1 MLHILDKRKKDFI
14 MAKGKRLTIAEKIE
28 KFEIKLMSLED
39 RKKEILS
46 QIRSVKNEIK
56 KLKSEKN
63 AQTLDTIH
71 RAIVKKNINPNVV
84 LDFVNGLT
92 EDKENKEE

>member
-1 MLHILDKRKKDFI
+1 

-63 AQTLDTIH
+63 AETLDTIH
-71 RAIVKKNINPNVV
+71 QAIVKKNINPNVV
-84 LDFVNGLT
+84 LDFVYGLA

>member
-1 MLHILDKRKKDFI
+1 

-46 QIRSVKNEIK
+46 QIRNVKNEIK

-63 AQTLDTIH
+63 AETLDTIH

-84 LDFVNGLT
+84 LEFVNGLT

>member
-1 MLHILDKRKKDFI
+1 

>member
-1 MLHILDKRKKDFI
+1 

-46 QIRSVKNEIK
+46 QIRNVKNEIK

-63 AQTLDTIH
+63 AETLDTIH

-84 LDFVNGLT
+84 LEFVNGLT
-92 EDKENKEE
+92 EDKENKKE

>member
-1 MLHILDKRKKDFI
+1 

-28 KFEIKLMSLED
+28 KFEIKLMSLEN

-63 AQTLDTIH
+63 AETLDTIH
-71 RAIVKKNINPNVV
+71 RAIVKKNINVISHNYNSI
-84 LDFVNGLT
+84 L
-92 EDKENKEE
+92 

>member
-1 MLHILDKRKKDFI
+1 

-63 AQTLDTIH
+63 AETLDTIH

-84 LDFVNGLT
+84 LDFVNGLAK
-92 EDKENKEE
+92 DKENKEE

>member
-1 MLHILDKRKKDFI
+1 

-46 QIRSVKNEIK
+46 QIRNVKNEIK

-63 AQTLDTIH
+63 AETLDTIH
-71 RAIVKKNINPNVV
+71 RAIVKKNINPNIV
-84 LDFVNGLT
+84 LDFVNGLA
-92 EDKENKEE
+92 EDKKNKKK

>member
-1 MLHILDKRKKDFI
+1 MLYILDKRKKDFI

-63 AQTLDTIH
+63 AETLDTIH

-84 LDFVNGLT
+84 LDFVNGLAK
-92 EDKENKEE
+92 DKKNKEE

>member
-14 MAKGKRLTIAEKIE
+14 MAKGKRLTIAERIE

-56 KLKSEKN
+56 KLESEKN

-84 LDFVNGLT
+84 LEFVNGLT

>member
-1 MLHILDKRKKDFI
+1 MLYILDKRKKDFI

-63 AQTLDTIH
+63 AETLDTIH

-84 LDFVNGLT
+84 LDFVNGLAK
-92 EDKENKEE
+92 DKENKEE

>member
-1 MLHILDKRKKDFI
+1 
-14 MAKGKRLTIAEKIE
+14 MAKGKRLTIAEKIG

-56 KLKSEKN
+56 KLKSKKN

-71 RAIVKKNINPNVV
+71 RAIVKKNINPNIV

>member
-1 MLHILDKRKKDFI
+1 

-46 QIRSVKNEIK
+46 QIRSVKNEIT

-84 LDFVNGLT
+84 LEFVNGLT

>member
-1 MLHILDKRKKDFI
+1 
-14 MAKGKRLTIAEKIE
+14 MAKGKRLTITEKIE
-28 KFEIKLMSLED
+28 KLEIKLMSLED
-39 RKKEILS
+39 KKKEVLS

-63 AQTLDTIH
+63 AETLDNIH
-71 RAIVKKNINPNVV
+71 RTIVKKNINPDVV
-84 LDFVNGLT
+84 LEFVNGLT

>member
-1 MLHILDKRKKDFI
+1 MLYILDKRKKDFI

-71 RAIVKKNINPNVV
+71 RAIVKKNINPNIV

>member
-1 MLHILDKRKKDFI
+1 

-28 KFEIKLMSLED
+28 KFEIKLISLED

-56 KLKSEKN
+56 KLESEKN
-63 AQTLDTIH
+63 AETLDTIH

>member
-1 MLHILDKRKKDFI
+1 
-14 MAKGKRLTIAEKIE
+14 MAKGKRLTIAERIE

-46 QIRSVKNEIK
+46 QIRSIKNEIK
-56 KLKSEKN
+56 KLESEKN
-63 AQTLDTIH
+63 AETLDTIH

>member
-1 MLHILDKRKKDFI
+1 

-56 KLKSEKN
+56 KLKSKKN

-71 RAIVKKNINPNVV
+71 RAIVKKNINPNIV

>member
-1 MLHILDKRKKDFI
+1 

-28 KFEIKLMSLED
+28 KFEIKLMSLEN

-63 AQTLDTIH
+63 AETLDTIH

-84 LDFVNGLT
+84 LEFVNGLT

>member
-1 MLHILDKRKKDFI
+1 

-56 KLKSEKN
+56 KLESEKN
-63 AQTLDTIH
+63 AETLDTIH

>member
-1 MLHILDKRKKDFI
+1 
-14 MAKGKRLTIAEKIE
+14 MAKGKRLTITEKIE
-28 KFEIKLMSLED
+28 KLEIKLMSLED
-39 RKKEILS
+39 KKKEVLS

-63 AQTLDTIH
+63 AETLDNIH
-71 RAIVKKNINPNVV
+71 RAIVKKNINPDVV
-84 LDFVNGLT
+84 LEFVNGLT

>member
-56 KLKSEKN
+56 KLESEKN
-63 AQTLDTIH
+63 AETLDTIH

>member
-1 MLHILDKRKKDFI
+1 
-14 MAKGKRLTIAEKIE
+14 MAKGKRLTITEKIE
-28 KFEIKLMSLED
+28 KLEIKLMSLED
-39 RKKEILS
+39 KKKEVLS

-63 AQTLDTIH
+63 AEILDNIH
-71 RAIVKKNINPNVV
+71 RAIVKKNINPDVV
-84 LDFVNGLT
+84 LEFVNGLT

>member
-1 MLHILDKRKKDFI
+1 

-71 RAIVKKNINPNVV
+71 RAIVKKNINPNIV

-92 EDKENKEE
+92 EDKENREE

>member
-1 MLHILDKRKKDFI
+1 
-14 MAKGKRLTIAEKIE
+14 MAKGKRLTIAEKIK
-28 KFEIKLMSLED
+28 KFEIKLMSLEN

-46 QIRSVKNEIK
+46 QIRNVKNEIK

-63 AQTLDTIH
+63 AETLDTIH

-92 EDKENKEE
+92 EDKENKKE

>member
-1 MLHILDKRKKDFI
+1 

-63 AQTLDTIH
+63 AETLDTIH

-84 LDFVNGLT
+84 FDFVNGLA

>member
-1 MLHILDKRKKDFI
+1 

-71 RAIVKKNINPNVV
+71 RAIVKKNINPNIV
-84 LDFVNGLT
+84 LEFVNGLT

>member
-1 MLHILDKRKKDFI
+1 
-14 MAKGKRLTIAEKIE
+14 MAKGKRLTIAERIE

-56 KLKSEKN
+56 KLESEKN

-84 LDFVNGLT
+84 LEFVNGLT

>member
-1 MLHILDKRKKDFI
+1 
-14 MAKGKRLTIAEKIE
+14 MAKGKRLTIAERIE

-63 AQTLDTIH
+63 AETLDTIH

-84 LDFVNGLT
+84 LDFVNGLAK
-92 EDKENKEE
+92 DKENKEE

>member
-1 MLHILDKRKKDFI
+1 

-28 KFEIKLMSLED
+28 KFEIKLISLED

-46 QIRSVKNEIK
+46 QIRNVKNEIK

-63 AQTLDTIH
+63 AETLDTIH

-84 LDFVNGLT
+84 LDFVNGLA

>member
-1 MLHILDKRKKDFI
+1 

-84 LDFVNGLT
+84 LEFVNGLT

>member
-1 MLHILDKRKKDFI
+1 

-71 RAIVKKNINPNVV
+71 RAIVKKNINPNIV